1 MTDETI
7 IGILGLFM
15 IYSMVH
21 YIIISFSK
29 TWKERSGYEQ
39 VITIIGIISIT
50 SMFVSQLQ

>member
-1 MTDETI
+1 MTDETV

-21 YIIISFSK
+21 YIVISFTK

-50 SMFVSQLQ
+50 SMFVSHL